1 MKEDGS
7 REASDGGR
15 AAAAP
20 PSATT
25 DRSRKRKRKAVG
37 DDGGD
42 LEDGYFRRLHEAET
56 KPKSKKARAGK
67 KAETI
72 AIGKGEGASEG
83 AGEGDSDGDGNG
95 NGNGNGNGDGSGGGG
110 SDSDG
115 SGEGDGD
122 GDGDPPTKH
131 ESLVLPVDAEL
142 DKSKRTVFLGN
153 VPSDAI
159 SSKTDYKALKKF
171 FAAAGKIASV
181 RFRSIAFSEQI
192 PRKAAFVNHKLHEKQ
207 KTVNAYVVYRDAAAA
222 RQALKL
228 NGSVVLGRHIRV
240 DSVAHPGKQ
249 DPKQCVFVGNLD
261 FEAQEEAL
269 WRHFGKCGT
278 VQYVRIVR
286 DSKTNVGKGFAYV
299 QFEVCPPSRPGPAS
313 GRADLFVLSQDPM
326 SVEQALLLDGKKM
339 EGGRELRVTRAKSA
353 GRGAKDRRPAERQQ
367 RPKKTDR
374 VYVPKPDPK
383 QQSAVG
389 RATKLLGRA
398 GATALKRQVQVFEGL
413 RATAATDSGI
423 KKGGTGKK
431 KGGKARARTTKRST
445 AWKRK

>member
-1 MKEDGS
+1 MQLGVVKAPGQKAKATGPVKGDVPH
-7 REASDGGR
+7 EASDGGQ
-15 AAAAP
+15 AEAAP
-20 PSATT
+20 PTT
-25 DRSRKRKRKAVG
+25 DQSRKRKRKAVD

-56 KPKSKKARAGK
+56 KPKSKKAKAGK

-72 AIGKGEGASEG
+72 AIGKDE
-83 AGEGDSDGDGNG
+83 
-95 NGNGNGNGDGSGGGG
+95 
-110 SDSDG
+110 G
-115 SGEGDGD
+115 SGEGDSEGDSDSDDSGD
-122 GDGDPPTKH
+122 GNGDGAQPDSEDPPTKH

-153 VPSDAI
+153 VPSDVI

-207 KTVNAYVVYRDAAAA
+207 KTVNAYVVYRDAASA
-222 RQALKL
+222 RGALKL

-299 QFEVCPPSRPGPAS
+299 QFEVCPSRPGPAT
-313 GRADLFVLSQDPM
+313 GRTDVFVLSQDPM

-339 EGGRELRVTRAKSA
+339 EGDRKLRVTRAKSA
-353 GRGAKDRRPAERQQ
+353 GRNAKDRRPAERQQ

-383 QQSAVG
+383 QQSTIG